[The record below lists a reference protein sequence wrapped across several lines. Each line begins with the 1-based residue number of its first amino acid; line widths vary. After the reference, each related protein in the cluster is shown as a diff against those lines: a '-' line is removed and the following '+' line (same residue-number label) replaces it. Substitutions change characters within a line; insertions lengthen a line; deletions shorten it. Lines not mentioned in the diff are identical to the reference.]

1 MLKLIVNKLFPPLLV
16 NDNKWNLTVLP
27 QYILWTSWYEV
38 LQGYV
43 SVSSHWFATH

>member
-1 MLKLIVNKLFPPLLV
+1 MLK
-16 NDNKWNLTVLP
+16 
-27 QYILWTSWYEV
+27 EV